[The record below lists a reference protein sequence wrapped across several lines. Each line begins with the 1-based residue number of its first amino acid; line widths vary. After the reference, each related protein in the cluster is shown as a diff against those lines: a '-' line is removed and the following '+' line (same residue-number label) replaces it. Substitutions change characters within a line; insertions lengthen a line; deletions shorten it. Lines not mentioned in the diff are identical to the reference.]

1 MILTKN
7 SFSFYKRK
15 RVDKMNTIFIF
26 NNKKIVNKQKGYF
39 IFRNFKKI

>member
-15 RVDKMNTIFIF
+15 RFDKMNTIFIF

-39 IFRNFKKI
+39 IFRNF